1 VNVENL
7 PYDSLRVKNAF
18 SGRRVVR
25 IGVILWLN
33 GAPATDGWRVC
44 FREEHDLRV
53 ERSRWWSRN
62 MRIFDL
68 SIPSFCLRVL
78 QTRFQSLRLVV

>member
-33 GAPATDGWRVC
+33 GAPAIDGWRVC
-44 FREEHDLRV
+44 FREEHGLFV
-53 ERSRWWSRN
+53 ERS
-62 MRIFDL
+62 
-68 SIPSFCLRVL
+68 V
-78 QTRFQSLRLVV
+78 